1 MFSLWSD
8 RILTPGRRRLGRRL
22 PAAAVL
28 SAVAAISMHDGYSQL
43 VGPSETVAVPAG
55 SHDRPRTAK
64 VAANPTV
71 EQPPVALGSAID
83 SMIETTGSHRAAP
96 PSPAADFDVQPS
108 GTEAFSA
115 TNEQR
120 NAVADNKLAPK
131 PHVVRRKPARNNN
144 VAPTV
149 AASAN
154 GPQALAPRSGG
165 NQNGLWSSNW
175 ATGGQRVHLARPRGF
190 DWPF

>member
-1 MFSLWSD
+1 
-8 RILTPGRRRLGRRL
+8 
-22 PAAAVL
+22 
-28 SAVAAISMHDGYSQL
+28 
-43 VGPSETVAVPAG
+43 
-55 SHDRPRTAK
+55 
-64 VAANPTV
+64 
-71 EQPPVALGSAID
+71 
-83 SMIETTGSHRAAP
+83 MIETTGSPRPAS

-115 TNEQR
+115 TNEQP

-149 AASAN
+149 ASAN
-154 GPQALAPRSGG
+154 GPQAFAPQSGW
-165 NQNGLWSSNW
+165 NQNGLWGSNW
-175 ATGGQRVHLARPRGF
+175 ATGGQRVHLARPRDF